1 MSKYSKKKRLS
12 CLLLCAVPFTGL
24 LGGHRF
30 YLGRIKSGFLYIL
43 LVFLAF
49 GSESNDS
56 SFSNFI
62 AYTIV
67 AFWLVDL
74 TRIIFFGLKDEQG
87 SLVQPY
93 LNIPKLFKFIGSKI
107 SSKPSYQKFKSWW
120 QKQVEAGEKLAAAEK
135 AKERRQKQLELSE
148 KKSQRDKAAKKKYD
162 EVYSAVLLEKS
173 RGMDMSYEP
182 ARNII
187 EEESKNKASME
198 ALKAAKEVEARQKKL
213 EREKKKKR
221 WWMWK

>member
-1 MSKYSKKKRLS
+1 MSQYSKKKRLS

-56 SFSNFI
+56 SISNFI
-62 AYTIV
+62 GYTIL

-74 TRIIFFGLKDEQG
+74 TRIIFFGLKDDQG
-87 SLVQPY
+87 SLVLPY
-93 LNIPKLFKFIGSKI
+93 LDIPKLFRFIGSKI
-107 SSKPSYQKFKSWW
+107 SSKPSFEKFKSWW
-120 QKQVEAGEKLAAAEK
+120 QKQLEEGEKLQAAEK

-148 KKSQRDKAAKKKYD
+148 KKSQRDQAAKKKYD
-162 EVYSAVLLEKS
+162 EVYSTVLLEKS

-187 EEESKNKASME
+187 EEESKNRASKA
-198 ALKAAKEVEARQKKL
+198 ALKAAKEVEAKQKQL
-213 EREKKKKR
+213 EREKKNKH
-221 WWMWK
+221 WWS

>member
-56 SFSNFI
+56 SISNFI
-62 AYTIV
+62 GYTIV

-74 TRIIFFGLKDEQG
+74 TRIIFFGLKDDQD
-87 SLVQPY
+87 SLVPPY
-93 LNIPKLFKFIGSKI
+93 INTPKFLKFIA
-107 SSKPSYQKFKSWW
+107 SKPSFEKFKSWW
-120 QKQVEAGEKLAAAEK
+120 QKQLEEGEKLQAAEK
-135 AKERRQKQLELSE
+135 AKLKRQKQLELSE

-162 EVYSAVLLEKS
+162 EVYRADLLKKS
-173 RGMDMSYEP
+173 QGMDMSYEP
-182 ARNII
+182 VRNII
-187 EEESKNKASME
+187 EEESKNRASKE
-198 ALKAAKEVEARQKKL
+198 ALTAAKEVEARQKKL
-213 EREKKKKR
+213 EEEKKKKR
-221 WWMWK
+221 WWRWK

>member
-148 KKSQRDKAAKKKYD
+148 KKSERDKAAKKKYD
-162 EVYSAVLLEKS
+162 EVYSAVLLEKIQV
-173 RGMDMSYEP
+173 ENI
-182 ARNII
+182 AR
-187 EEESKNKASME
+187 KE

-213 EREKKKKR
+213 EEEKKKKR
-221 WWMWK
+221 WWRWE

>member
-1 MSKYSKKKRLS
+1 MSKYSKKKRLA

-43 LVFLAF
+43 LVFLVVT
-49 GSESNDS
+49 SESN
-56 SFSNFI
+56 FI
-62 AYTIV
+62 GYTILS
-67 AFWLVDL
+67 FWLVDL

-120 QKQVEAGEKLAAAEK
+120 QKQVEAGEKLQAAEK
-135 AKERRQKQLELSE
+135 AKERRQKQRELIE

-162 EVYSAVLLEKS
+162 EVYNAVLLEKS

-187 EEESKNKASME
+187 EEESKNKASIE
-198 ALKAAKEVEARQKKL
+198 ALKAAKEVTARQKKL
-213 EREKKKKR
+213 EEEKKNKR
-221 WWMWK
+221 WWRWK

>member
-43 LVFLAF
+43 VVFLVVA
-49 GSESNDS
+49 SESNYP

-62 AYTIV
+62 GYIILT
-67 AFWLVDL
+67 FWLVDL
-74 TRIIFFGLKDEQG
+74 TRIIFFGLKDDQD
-87 SLVQPY
+87 SLVTPY
-93 LNIPKLFKFIGSKI
+93 INIPKLFKFIRSKI
-107 SSKPSYQKFKSWW
+107 SSKPSYQKFKLWW
-120 QKQVEAGEKLAAAEK
+120 QKKVEEGEKLQAAEK

-148 KKSQRDKAAKKKYD
+148 KKSQRDQAAKKKYD
-162 EVYSAVLLEKS
+162 EVYRADLLEKS

-187 EEESKNKASME
+187 EEDSKNRANME

-213 EREKKKKR
+213 EEEKKKKR
-221 WWMWK
+221 WWRWK

>member
-1 MSKYSKKKRLS
+1 MSKYSKKKRLA

-43 LVFLAF
+43 LVPLVVT
-49 GSESNDS
+49 SESNYPS
-56 SFSNFI
+56 ISNFI
-62 AYTIV
+62 GYIILT
-67 AFWLVDL
+67 FWLVDL
-74 TRIIFFGLKDEQG
+74 TRIIFFGLKDDQG
-87 SLVQPY
+87 SLVPPY

-107 SSKPSYQKFKSWW
+107 SSKPSFEKFKSWY
-120 QKQVEAGEKLAAAEK
+120 QKWIEEGEKLQAAEK

-162 EVYSAVLLEKS
+162 EVYRADLLEKS
-173 RGMDMSYEP
+173 RGMDMSYKP

-187 EEESKNKASME
+187 EEESKNRASKA

-213 EREKKKKR
+213 EEEKKKKR
-221 WWMWK
+221 WWRWE

>member
-1 MSKYSKKKRLS
+1 MSQYSKKKRLA

-24 LGGHRF
+24 LGGHRL

-62 AYTIV
+62 GYTIL

-74 TRIIFFGLKDEQG
+74 TRIIFFGLKDDQD
-87 SLVQPY
+87 SLVPPY
-93 LNIPKLFKFIGSKI
+93 INTPKFLKFIA
-107 SSKPSYQKFKSWW
+107 SKPSFEKFKSWW
-120 QKQVEAGEKLAAAEK
+120 QKQLEEGEKLQAAEK

-148 KKSQRDKAAKKKYD
+148 KKSERDKAAKEKYD
-162 EVYSAVLLEKS
+162 EVYSAVLLEKIQVKT
-173 RGMDMSYEP
+173 RQ
-182 ARNII
+182 AWQH
-187 EEESKNKASME
+187 
-198 ALKAAKEVEARQKKL
+198 LKQQKK
-213 EREKKKKR
+213 
-221 WWMWK
+221 

>member
-1 MSKYSKKKRLS
+1 MSKYSKKKRSS

-43 LVFLAF
+43 LVFLVVA
-49 GSESNDS
+49 SESNYPS
-56 SFSNFI
+56 ISNFI
-62 AYTIV
+62 GYTILT
-67 AFWLVDL
+67 FWLVDL
-74 TRIIFFGLKDEQG
+74 TRIIFFGLKDDQD
-87 SLVQPY
+87 SLVPPY

-107 SSKPSYQKFKSWW
+107 SSKPSFEKFKSWW
-120 QKQVEAGEKLAAAEK
+120 QKQLEEGEKLQAAEK

-148 KKSQRDKAAKKKYD
+148 KKSQRDQAAKKKYD
-162 EVYSAVLLEKS
+162 EVYSTVLLEKS

-187 EEESKNKASME
+187 EEESKNRASME
-198 ALKAAKEVEARQKKL
+198 ALKAAKEVEVRQKKL
-213 EREKKKKR
+213 EEEEKKKR
-221 WWMWK
+221 WWRWK